1 MLQYKRKEVNNMQS
15 SKVVII
21 GTGLVGMSYAYS
33 LVNQGVVEELVLIDI
48 NKDKAVGESM
58 DLNHGLAFSPRKMKI
73 YAGEYS
79 DCKDANLVVIT
90 AGVGQ
95 KDGENRIHLLNR
107 NASIM
112 KTVVR
117 NVMDSGFKG
126 IFLVA
131 TNPVDILTYVV
142 WKESGMDSS
151 RVIGSGTSLDT
162 ARLRYEISSMVNI
175 SVANIHAYILGEH
188 GDSEFVC
195 WSNAFIGAKPI
206 LNVIEDMKE
215 INFEDLDKIYLRVK
229 NAAYEIIQKK
239 NATYYAIGLA
249 LVKITTAILNNEN
262 RIMPISVYNNGVYQI
277 EKDVYIGLPAV
288 INKDGIHH
296 VVKLKLSVEE
306 LVKLNASADM
316 LKKHLDSMEF

>member
-1 MLQYKRKEVNNMQS
+1 MQS

-48 NKDKAVGESM
+48 NKNKAVGESM

-90 AGVGQ
+90 AGVNQ
-95 KDGENRIHLLNR
+95 KEGESRLHLLNR
-107 NASIM
+107 NAKIM
-112 KTVVR
+112 KSVVKE
-117 NVMDSGFKG
+117 VMKSGFDG

-131 TNPVDILTYVV
+131 TNPVDILAYVV
-142 WKESGMDSS
+142 WKESKLPSS

-162 ARLRYEISSMVNI
+162 ARLRYEISSLINI
-175 SVANIHAYILGEH
+175 SVRNVHAYILGEH

-195 WSNAFIGAKPI
+195 WSNTFIGAKPI
-206 LNVIEDMKE
+206 LDVIEDMDE
-215 INFEDLDKIYLRVK
+215 IEFEDMDRIYNNVK
-229 NAAYEIIQKK
+229 NAAYEIIDRKG
-239 NATYYAIGLA
+239 ATYYAIGIA
-249 LVKITTAILNNEN
+249 LVRITQAILNNEN
-262 RIMPISVYNNGVYQI
+262 RILPISVLNDGVYAV

-288 INKDGIHH
+288 LNKDGVHH
-296 VVKLKLSVEE
+296 VVKLKLNQEE
-306 LVKLNASADM
+306 LEKLNNSANI
-316 LKKHLDSMEF
+316 LRKHLDDMDI

>member
-1 MLQYKRKEVNNMQS
+1 MQS

-33 LVNQGVVEELVLIDI
+33 LVNQGSVEELVLIDI
-48 NKDKAVGESM
+48 NKDKAIGESM

-73 YAGEYS
+73 HAGEYS
-79 DCKDANLVVIT
+79 DCKGANLVVIT
-90 AGVGQ
+90 AGVNQ
-95 KDGENRIHLLNR
+95 KDGETRISLLKR

-112 KTVVR
+112 KSVV
-117 NVMDSGFKG
+117 NGVMKSGFDG

-142 WKESGMDSS
+142 WKESGLDSS

-162 ARLRYEISSMVNI
+162 ARLRYEISSMLNI

-195 WSNAFIGAKPI
+195 WSNAYIGAKPI
-206 LNVIEDMKE
+206 LDVIEDMEE
-215 INFEDLDKIYLRVK
+215 IEFEDLDKIYLRVK
-229 NAAYEIIQKK
+229 NAAYEIIKK
-239 NATYYAIGLA
+239 KKATYYAIGLA
-249 LVKITTAILNNEN
+249 LVKITSAILNNEN
-262 RIMPISVYNNGVYQI
+262 RILPVSVYNNGVYAI

-288 INKDGIHH
+288 INKAGIHH
-296 VVKLKLSVEE
+296 PVKLKLSADE
-306 LVKLNASADM
+306 LVKLKDSADM
-316 LKKHLDSMEF
+316 LRNHLNDMGI

>member
-1 MLQYKRKEVNNMQS
+1 MQS

-33 LVNQGVVEELVLIDI
+33 LVNQGTVEELVLIDI
-48 NKDKAVGESM
+48 NKDKAIGESM

-90 AGVGQ
+90 AGVNQ
-95 KDGENRIHLLNR
+95 KDGETRLHLLNR
-107 NASIM
+107 NAAIM
-112 KTVVR
+112 KSVVK
-117 NVMDSGFKG
+117 NVMASGFNG

-131 TNPVDILTYVV
+131 TNPVDILSYVV

-162 ARLRYEISSMVNI
+162 ARLRYEISSKINV
-175 SVANIHAYILGEH
+175 SVANVHAYILGEH

-195 WSNAFIGAKPI
+195 WSNTYIGAKPI
-206 LNVIEDMKE
+206 KDVIEDMKE
-215 INFEDLDKIYLRVK
+215 IEFDDLDKIYNRVK
-229 NAAYEIIQKK
+229 HAAYEIIQKK

-249 LVKITTAILNNEN
+249 LVKITVAILNNEN
-262 RIMPISVYNNGVYQI
+262 RILPISVYNDGAYNI

-288 INKDGIHH
+288 INKDGVHH
-296 VVKLKLSVEE
+296 VVKLKLSDDE
-306 LVKLNASADM
+306 LVKLNNSANILKSHLNDM
-316 LKKHLDSMEF
+316 DI

>member
-1 MLQYKRKEVNNMQS
+1 MQS

-48 NKDKAVGESM
+48 NKDKAIGESM

-79 DCKDANLVVIT
+79 DCKNANLVVIT
-90 AGVGQ
+90 AGVNQ
-95 KDGENRIHLLNR
+95 KEGETRLNLLNR
-107 NASIM
+107 NAAIM
-112 KTVVR
+112 KSVVR
-117 NVMDSGFKG
+117 NVMDSGFDG

-142 WKESGMDSS
+142 WKESGLPSS

-162 ARLRYEISSMVNI
+162 ARLRYEISSKINV
-175 SVANIHAYILGEH
+175 SVSNIHAYILGEH

-206 LNVIEDMKE
+206 MDVIEDMDE
-215 INFEDLDKIYLRVK
+215 IEFADLEKIYHRVK

-249 LVKITTAILNNEN
+249 LVKITMAILNNEN
-262 RIMPISVYNNGVYQI
+262 RILPISVLNDGAYSI
-277 EKDVYIGLPAV
+277 ESDVYIGLPAV
-288 INKDGIHH
+288 LNKDGVHH
-296 VVKLKLSVEE
+296 VVKLKLSPEE
-306 LVKLNASADM
+306 LVKLNYSADV
-316 LKKHLDSMEF
+316 LRKHLDEMEF

>member
-1 MLQYKRKEVNNMQS
+1 MQS

-33 LVNQGVVEELVLIDI
+33 LVNQGTVEELVLIDI
-48 NKDKAVGESM
+48 NKDKAIGESM

-73 YAGEYS
+73 YAGDYS
-79 DCKDANLVVIT
+79 DCKNANLVVIT
-90 AGVGQ
+90 AGVNQ
-95 KDGENRIHLLNR
+95 KEGETRLHLLNR
-107 NASIM
+107 NAQIM
-112 KTVVR
+112 KSVVR
-117 NVMDSGFKG
+117 GVMDAGFDG

-142 WKESGMDSS
+142 LKESGLPSN

-162 ARLRYEISSMVNI
+162 ARLRYEISSMINV
-175 SVANIHAYILGEH
+175 SVANVHAYILGEH

-206 LNVIEDMKE
+206 LDVIEDMKE
-215 INFEDLDKIYLRVK
+215 INFEDLDKIYMRVK
-229 NAAYEIIQKK
+229 NAAYEIINKK

-249 LVKITTAILNNEN
+249 LVKITVAILNNEN
-262 RIMPISVYNNGVYQI
+262 RILPISAYNNGVYDI

-288 INKDGIHH
+288 INKDGVHH
-296 VVKLKLSVEE
+296 VVKLKLSDDE
-306 LVKLNASADM
+306 LEKLNKSANILKSHLNDM
-316 LKKHLDSMEF
+316 NI